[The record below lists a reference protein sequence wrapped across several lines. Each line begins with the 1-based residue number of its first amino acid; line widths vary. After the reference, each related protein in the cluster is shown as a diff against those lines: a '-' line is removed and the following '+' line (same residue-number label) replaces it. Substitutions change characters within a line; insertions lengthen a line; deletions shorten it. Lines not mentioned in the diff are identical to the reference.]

1 MNFLQLCQRT
11 REKCGISG
19 VGPLSVMGQAGENL
33 RIVNWVN
40 EAWVDIQNE
49 RKDWMWMRRDFSFNT
64 TIGQQAYTPT
74 QAGAVDLS
82 HWRTDTLRVYRTAV
96 GVNDEQHL
104 RFYEYESFR
113 DIYQYAN
120 RIPGRPNFFAVRP
133 QDYALLLGPIP
144 DTFQFTVTGQYQKR
158 ATELV
163 GNNDIPDFPEQFHML
178 IVYEA
183 MQRYAAYEAAPE
195 VVAGISRNYDK
206 MRTALQNQQLEQ
218 VFIPETLA

>member
-1 MNFLQLCQRT
+1 MNFLQIAQRT

-19 VGPLSVMGQAGENL
+19 TGPISVTGQSGENL
-33 RIVNWVN
+33 RIVNWCQESYV
-40 EAWVDIQNE
+40 ELQNE
-49 RKDWMWMRRDFSFNT
+49 RKDWMWMRQPFSFT
-64 TIGQQAYTPT
+64 TTLGQQDYTPV
-74 QAGAVDLS
+74 QAGLQDLS

-144 DTFQFTVTGQYQKR
+144 SQDQFTVVGEYQKR
-158 ATELV
+158 ATELA
-163 GNNDIPDFPEQFHML
+163 GNDDIPGLPEQFHML
-178 IVYEA
+178 IVYGA
-183 MQRYAAYEAAPE
+183 MERYAAYEAAPE
-195 VVAGISRNYDK
+195 VIAGVKGSYDK
-206 MRTALQNQQLEQ
+206 MMTALQNQQLEQ